1 MARSIPYLEEIR
13 TPYWKMEENI
23 EMITRCMVRDGFA
36 DLMGSRVSAR
46 EYEGLEQVLFEV
58 VYPTAS

>member
-1 MARSIPYLEEIR
+1 MPYLEEIR
-13 TPYWKMEENI
+13 NPCWKMEENI

-36 DLMGSRVSAR
+36 DLMSSKVSAR
-46 EYEGLEQVLFEV
+46 EFEGLEEVLFEI